1 MPIITPRKI
10 VYLNILRYNL
20 IIGGQCGLEP
30 QTPTLKRGALPTE
43 LLSQWQ
49 PSTVSLFIRPIFPHE
64 HLQHVCRVI
73 VVAEL
78 SGAKV
83 YKKNEIAK
91 DYGVFLTCFNI
102 YRKTGRY
109 GTGKD

>member
-20 IIGGQCGLEP
+20 IIEGQCGFEP
-30 QTPTLKRGALPTE
+30 QTSTRSCTALPAE

-49 PSTVSLFIRPIFPHE
+49 PSTTFLFIRPIFPHK

-83 YKKNEIAK
+83 HKKIEMAK
-91 DYGVFLTCFNI
+91 D
-102 YRKTGRY
+102 
-109 GTGKD
+109 